1 MMTSRL
7 SGRGPRVRLLLEV
20 DPSIPVETRRA
31 IARRDADAR
40 KRLVDLGV
48 NECEAAELLDERTDD
63 MRCA

>member
-31 IARRDADAR
+31 IARRDPDAR
-40 KRLVDLGV
+40 KGLVDLGL